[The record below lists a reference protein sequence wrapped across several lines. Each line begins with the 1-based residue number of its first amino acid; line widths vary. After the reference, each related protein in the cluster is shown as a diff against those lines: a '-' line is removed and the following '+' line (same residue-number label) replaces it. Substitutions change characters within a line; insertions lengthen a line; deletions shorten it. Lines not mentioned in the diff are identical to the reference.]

1 MFRLKMKQ
9 IIISIIKNNIMVG
22 GHYKFKFYP
31 IYYRTKS
38 NFQERASLFIKK
50 QRQKEVA

>member
-1 MFRLKMKQ
+1 
-9 IIISIIKNNIMVG
+9 MVG

-38 NFQERASLFIKK
+38 NFQERASFFIKK